1 MGRLAECLIS
11 LRVLVWFVMLTST
24 QLILSVSTI
33 IHAYSCGIKYTCTIN
48 VYSMSTACTV

>member
-33 IHAYSCGIKYTCTIN
+33 IHAYSCGIKYTRTIN
-48 VYSMSTACTV
+48 VYSMSNNL

>member
-1 MGRLAECLIS
+1 MAKLAECLIS

-33 IHAYSCGIKYTCTIN
+33 IVH
-48 VYSMSTACTV
+48 VYMRGFK